1 MSDSPPFPEG
11 RSQSPDADATSGA
24 DAVPDEEG
32 DPSFEA
38 GGPFGDSF
46 EKEFEGGAA
55 RTGDSM
61 GTPAAG
67 QLRFGW
73 QVARMWMKDHQE
85 ASMLG
90 AFAVGVLVG
99 SYLRD

>member
-1 MSDSPPFPEG
+1 MSETPPFPDD
-11 RSQSPDADATSGA
+11 RSQSADADAAPDGEGAPSFGA
-24 DAVPDEEG
+24 D
-32 DPSFEA
+32 
-38 GGPFGDSF
+38 GPFGDPF
-46 EKEFEGGAA
+46 DEEFDGEAAGAGSS
-55 RTGDSM
+55 TGAS
-61 GTPAAG
+61 AAG